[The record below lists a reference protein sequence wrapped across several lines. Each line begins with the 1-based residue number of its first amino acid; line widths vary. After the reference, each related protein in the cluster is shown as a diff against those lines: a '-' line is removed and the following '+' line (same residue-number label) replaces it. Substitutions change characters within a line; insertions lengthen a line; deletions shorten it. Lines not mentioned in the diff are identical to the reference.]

1 MRIEKVE
8 SFNIL
13 GLSFNEMKTLKAIMQ
28 NPMCS
33 SRENENER
41 PCGECEFCKLSKLI
55 FESLNND
62 K

>member
-1 MRIEKVE
+1 MMIEKVE

-33 SRENENER
+33 SRENENKR
-41 PCGECEFCKLSKLI
+41 P
-55 FESLNND
+55 
-62 K
+62 